1 MNFNLDN
8 VYKVID
14 YLREKLDQNGRVD
27 ISSGT
32 ELALGV
38 SRKEFETAYLKIVD
52 RDENYA
58 IFKNPKNQVMLL
70 VRKDWF

>member
-8 VYKVID
+8 VYKAID
-14 YLREKLDQNGRVD
+14 YLREKLDRNDRVD

-38 SRKEFETAYLKIVD
+38 SRKEFEAAYLKIVD

-58 IFKNPKNQVMLL
+58 IFKNPKNQAMLL
-70 VRKDWF
+70 VRTDCF